1 MPTNNPNNP
10 AVDGHTGPPKG
21 TGSEW
26 EPKKFTDIQSDEL
39 FWVEKS
45 SDHIH
50 HWRKT
55 GEQTATNVR
64 TRQVMQFRETQS
76 VFVKI

>member
-10 AVDGHTGPPKG
+10 AVDGHQGPPKG
-21 TGSEW
+21 TGTEW
-26 EPKKFTDIQSDEL
+26 EPKRFTDIQNDEL

-55 GEQTATNVR
+55 GDSSATNIR
-64 TRQVMQFRETQS
+64 TREIMNFRDTQP

>member
-10 AVDGHTGPPKG
+10 AVDGHQGPPKG
-21 TGSEW
+21 TGTEW
-26 EPKKFTDIQSDEL
+26 EPKRFTDIQNDEL
-39 FWVEKS
+39 FWVEQS

-55 GEQTATNVR
+55 GDSSATNIR
-64 TRQVMQFRETQS
+64 TREIMNFRDTQP

>member
-10 AVDGHTGPPKG
+10 AVDGHITSKG

-26 EPKKFTDIQSDEL
+26 EPKLFTDIQGEEL
-39 FWVEKS
+39 FWVKRS
-45 SDHIH
+45 NDQIH
-50 HWRKT
+50 HWRKI
-55 GEQTATNVR
+55 GDQSAMNVK
-64 TRQVMQFRETQS
+64 TRETMDFKDRQP

>member
-10 AVDGHTGPPKG
+10 AVDGHITSKG

-26 EPKKFTDIQSDEL
+26 DPKNFSEIQSDEL
-39 FWVEKS
+39 FWVEQS
-45 SDHIH
+45 RDPIH

-55 GEQTATNVR
+55 GDQSATNVK
-64 TRQVMQFRETQS
+64 TRQVMDFRDRQP

>member
-10 AVDGHTGPPKG
+10 ARDGHIASKG

-26 EPKKFTDIQSDEL
+26 DPKNFSEIQSDEL
-39 FWVEKS
+39 FWVEQS
-45 SDHIH
+45 RDTIH

-55 GEQTATNVR
+55 GDQSATNVK
-64 TRQVMQFRETQS
+64 TRQVMDFKDRQA